1 MSDIVMGKNKMTLQM
16 TDEWNLSNTQK
27 GDFYLTKKRL
37 LQQQITNCEITG
49 SKSQPVERK
58 NIKKTCVT
66 GAFNFAVWYQVRQKY
81 LKRARCL
88 HFVVLL
94 EP

>member
-58 NIKKTCVT
+58 KKKHVSLVHLILQ
-66 GAFNFAVWYQVRQKY
+66 FSIR
-81 LKRARCL
+81 
-88 HFVVLL
+88 
-94 EP
+94 